1 MRRLLASAA
10 LLLALS
16 PIAVA
21 ETPAAMTP
29 APVFTPEQKAEI
41 ETIIR
46 QFLIE
51 KEPETIAKAY
61 EVLQQRQA
69 QQQLE
74 ITKEGIKL
82 HADRIYNDK
91 DSPILGNPK
100 GDVTIVEFYD
110 YSCHY
115 CKLAQAE
122 VKQLLDQDK
131 NIRFIAKEFPI
142 LSEASAMAARAALA
156 SVKQGKFEK
165 FHNMLFAFN
174 GQLSETVIMDIAQR
188 ADLNTAQL
196 KKDMNSKE
204 IDNMIAENRK
214 LGAELGVRGTPMFII
229 GESVHPGALKLDA
242 MQKAVADARAANKK

>member
-1 MRRLLASAA
+1 MRLLLVSVAF
-10 LLLALS
+10 LLAFS
-16 PIAVA
+16 PIVVA
-21 ETPAAMTP
+21 ETAMTP

-46 QFLIE
+46 QFLVE
-51 KEPETIAKAY
+51 KEPETIAKAHA
-61 EVLQQRQA
+61 VFQQRQSA
-69 QQQLE
+69 QQME
-74 ITKEGIKL
+74 ITKEGIKT
-82 HADRIYNDK
+82 HAERIFNDK
-91 DSPILGNPK
+91 NTPVIGNPK

-110 YSCHY
+110 YSCGY

-122 VKQLLDQDK
+122 VKQLLEQDK
-131 NIRFIAKEFPI
+131 NIRFLAKEYPI

-165 FHNMLFAFN
+165 FHTMLMGFN
-174 GQLSETVIMDIAQR
+174 GQLSEAMIMDIAQR
-188 ADLNTAQL
+188 AGLDAAQL

-214 LGAELGVRGTPMFII
+214 LGADLGVSGTPMFII
-229 GESVHPGALKLDA
+229 GDSVHPGALKLEA

>member
-16 PIAVA
+16 PAAIA
-21 ETPAAMTP
+21 ETPAMTP

-46 QFLIE
+46 QFLVE

-74 ITKEGIKL
+74 ITKEGIKV

-91 DSPILGNPK
+91 NTPVLGNPK

-131 NIRFIAKEFPI
+131 NIRFLAKEYPI
-142 LSEASAMAARAALA
+142 LNEASAMAARAALA

-188 ADLNTAQL
+188 ADLNVSQL
-196 KKDMNSKE
+196 KKDMNSKDV
-204 IDNMIAENRK
+204 DNMISENRK

-229 GESVHPGALKLDA
+229 GDSVHPGALKLEA

>member
-1 MRRLLASAA
+1 MRRLLASVA

-16 PIAVA
+16 PTVIAA
-21 ETPAAMTP
+21 ETPAMTP

-46 QFLIE
+46 QFLVE

-69 QQQLE
+69 AQQME
-74 ITKEGIKL
+74 ITKEGIKT
-82 HADRIYNDK
+82 HAKRLFEDK
-91 DSPILGNPK
+91 NTPVLGNPK

-110 YSCHY
+110 YSCGY
-115 CKLAQAE
+115 CKLAAAE
-122 VKQLLDQDK
+122 VKQLLEQEK
-131 NIRFIAKEFPI
+131 NVRFLAKEYPI
-142 LSEASAMAARAALA
+142 LGEPSAMASRAALA
-156 SVKQGKFEK
+156 SVKQGKFEV
-165 FHNMLFAFN
+165 FHNMLFGFN
-174 GQLSETVIMDIAQR
+174 GQLGEAVIMDIASR
-188 ADLNTAQL
+188 AGLDAAQL

-229 GESVHPGALKLDA
+229 GDSIHPGALKLEA
-242 MQKAVADARAANKK
+242 MQKAVADARAASKK